1 MSLNDYVPFI
11 TLFLGGG
18 AGIAGIKTFFWL
30 GKKAEQ
36 LETREKS
43 LVKIEKTLEDRQE
56 IDEAVRTLVRDVG
69 SLQSAASKLA
79 EARIKERDE
88 AADAAKDLVRSE
100 ERFSARLQDVE
111 KGLSRMQRFFSSQY
125 PRVQLTSSPD
135 LSDHDKEK

>member
-1 MSLNDYVPFI
+1 MFSDYVPFI

-18 AGIAGIKTFFWL
+18 AGLAGIKTFFWL
-30 GKKAEQ
+30 GKKAQE
-36 LETREKS
+36 LEERAAALAKLEKAS
-43 LVKIEKTLEDRQE
+43 EDRQE
-56 IDEAVRTLVRDVG
+56 IDELVRTLARDVTAMKD
-69 SLQSAASKLA
+69 AASKLA